1 MDCALDEEGW
11 TSHWA
16 TYLIELCYLTHIIWI
31 YGQRFHR
38 RLATNSGEDITYT
51 NWIKTYGCLDI
62 NLGLCLKPL
71 LPEVKSR
78 PCEDLSNS
86 ACYGING
93 FPVLLIRTSMATNE
107 LPSTSAC
114 LLFFLAPC
122 PFLLK
127 MKKNFTS
134 LIFHLPLLLI
144 VNVSHFWGL
153 TPQGHFQPLYLA
165 VAMTSNFLF
174 FLLLLILFCILSLF
188 LFSTF

>member
-1 MDCALDEEGW
+1 MSQAF
-11 TSHWA
+11 T
-16 TYLIELCYLTHIIWI
+16 
-31 YGQRFHR
+31 
-38 RLATNSGEDITYT
+38 
-51 NWIKTYGCLDI
+51 
-62 NLGLCLKPL
+62 
-71 LPEVKSR
+71 PEVKSR

-86 ACYGING
+86 ACYGIDG
-93 FPVLLIRTSMATNE
+93 FPVLPIRTSMATNE

-174 FLLLLILFCILSLF
+174 FSSFVNPLLHPLTFPIFHFLISFPVKALSDSWHSDLYRF
-188 LFSTF
+188 G